1 MPDKSDLAGR
11 IRELRKKAGL
21 KQDELAEAIGV
32 HLITIS
38 RWENGGDVPKTLK
51 LQRLASALH
60 VTEAEL
66 LNGPGEMNWELK
78 LIFREEGEVKGGT
91 IDMSGSTIT
100 TALTVGDAAISLEL
114 GGPIELWED
123 DAKFELFIDQ
133 LRKRRAA
140 GLKMRKEGW

>member
-1 MPDKSDLAGR
+1 MSKIGNSIKCFR
-11 IRELRKKAGL
+11 QKRGL
-21 KQDELAEAIGV
+21 TQRELAELVGTSFST
-32 HLITIS
+32 LR
-38 RWENGGDVPKTLK
+38 RWEVYEVPPNVSDITK
-51 LQRLASALH
+51 LAAALH

-123 DAKFELFIDQ
+123 DAKFEGFIDQ